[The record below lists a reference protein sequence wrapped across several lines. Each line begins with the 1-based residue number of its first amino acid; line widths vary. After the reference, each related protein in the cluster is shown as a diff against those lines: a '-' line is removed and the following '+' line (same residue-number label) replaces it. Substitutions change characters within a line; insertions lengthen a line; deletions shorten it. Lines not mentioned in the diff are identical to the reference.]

1 MGRLKVCGNFEH
13 LCIQVLL
20 VSKAFGIKVLQN
32 MDSEGSGQGLGF
44 WEQRLWN
51 AADIGD
57 RKIQELIMRIEEFKE
72 FLG

>member
-44 WEQRLWN
+44 WEQRL
-51 AADIGD
+51 
-57 RKIQELIMRIEEFKE
+57 
-72 FLG
+72 

>member
-20 VSKAFGIKVLQN
+20 VSKAFGINVLQN

-44 WEQRLWN
+44 WEQRL
-51 AADIGD
+51 
-57 RKIQELIMRIEEFKE
+57 
-72 FLG
+72 